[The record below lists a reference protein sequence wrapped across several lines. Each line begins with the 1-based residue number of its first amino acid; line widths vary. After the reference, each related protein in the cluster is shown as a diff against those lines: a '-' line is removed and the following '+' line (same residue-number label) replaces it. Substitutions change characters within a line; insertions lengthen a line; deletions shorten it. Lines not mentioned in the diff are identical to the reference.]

1 MSPLQAASL
10 EERVAELESDL
21 ANLAAAAQAAEDQAV
36 DLMQQVQ
43 AARAGESAAARES
56 AALAEQARRIT
67 THINL
72 VRAFMRRMPA
82 PALRPVP
89 RCASHQSC
97 TACCGLEPGWNKA
110 CPLGLGTAVE

>member
-21 ANLAAAAQAAEDQAV
+21 ADLAAAAQAAEDQAV

-43 AARAGESAAARES
+43 TARAGESARES
-56 AALAEQARRIT
+56 AALAEQARRTT

-72 VRAFMRRMPA
+72 VRAFMRACLPLHCDLLHAAHLTRA
-82 PALRPVP
+82 AQHVVGWSRDGTKHVRWDWALQW
-89 RCASHQSC
+89 S
-97 TACCGLEPGWNKA
+97 K
-110 CPLGLGTAVE
+110 